1 MDLGTVL
8 ASAWSAG
15 ISLYGV
21 TALLGI
27 AGRAG
32 WVDVAPLLEHPGV
45 IAGALVLFVVELV
58 VDKVAF
64 VDSAWDAAHTVIRP
78 LGASALSVLAPDQDL
93 SGPALALA
101 GGGLALSSHAAK
113 ASVRSL
119 VNTSPE
125 PASNVV
131 VSALED
137 GLVAA
142 LMALA
147 IAYPAVALAATAV
160 LTVASVVV
168 TVLAVLAGRR
178 LWRAARRRF
187 GTRRGPPSL
196 DPPAPRA

>member
-1 MDLGTVL
+1 MAHRRLHASSLG
-8 ASAWSAG
+8 
-15 ISLYGV
+15 
-21 TALLGI
+21 
-27 AGRAG
+27 
-32 WVDVAPLLEHPGV
+32 DVN
-45 IAGALVLFVVELV
+45 
-58 VDKVAF
+58 
-64 VDSAWDAAHTVIRP
+64 T
-78 LGASALSVLAPDQDL
+78 ALSVLAPDQDL
-93 SGPALALA
+93 SGPALAVV

-147 IAYPAVALAATAV
+147 IAYPAVAAAVTVVLA
-160 LTVASVVV
+160 VASVAV
-168 TVLAVLAGRR
+168 TVVAVMTGRR

-187 GTRRGPPSL
+187 GARRGPPTG
-196 DPPAPRA
+196 DPPRPRT